1 MTRWLS
7 IVGIGDDGLDGLAP
21 VARAA
26 IEQAEVLVG
35 GRRHLSMLPSDGRE
49 HLAWPSPFDA
59 DFEQLD
65 NFRGRR
71 VCVLASGDPNC
82 HGVGTKLVEKLGPD
96 AIRMIPAPSAYSLA
110 CARLGWSLDEVDTL
124 TAHGRPLELM
134 HSFIVPGAKLLMLS
148 ADGATPARIAAL
160 LCARGY
166 QQSRVTVLEHMG
178 GAKERV
184 RSHTAQSW
192 PDERVADL
200 NTVAVECVASGD
212 AKLLP
217 RIPGLP
223 DDAYEHDGQLT
234 KREVRCVTL
243 AALSPVAG
251 QLLWDVGAGCGSVGI
266 EWMRAA
272 ARARTIAVESDAAR
286 CQLISANAAA
296 LGTPMLQIVDGD
308 APRALADL
316 PPPDAIFVGG
326 GVTSAGMLDACW
338 PALELGG
345 RLVANVVSVE
355 GEQVLAAWQQRIG
368 GSLARIAIS
377 RASPMGRFQGWRAL
391 TPVSQFAVT
400 KGAESRP

>member
-35 GRRHLSMLPSDGRE
+35 GKRHLSMLPADGRE
-49 HLAWPSPFDA
+49 HLVWPSPFDS
-59 DFEQLD
+59 DFAQLD
-65 NFRGRR
+65 NYRGRP

-82 HGVGTKLVEKLGPD
+82 HGVGTKLVEKLGLD
-96 AIRMIPAPSAYSLA
+96 EIRMIPAPSAYSLA
-110 CARLGWSLDEVDTL
+110 CARLGWSLAEVDTL
-124 TAHGRPLELM
+124 TLHGRPLELM
-134 HSFIVPGAKLLMLS
+134 HSFIVPGAKLLILS
-148 ADGATPARIAAL
+148 EDGATPARITAL

-166 QQSRVTVLEHMG
+166 GQSRVTVLEHMG

-184 RSHTAQSW
+184 QSHTAQSW

-200 NTVAVECVASGD
+200 NTVALECVASGD

-217 RIPGLP
+217 RTPGLP

-272 ARARTIAVESDAAR
+272 ARARTIAVESNAAR

-296 LGTPMLQIVDGD
+296 LGTPMLQIVHGD

-338 PALELGG
+338 SALKIRG
-345 RLVANVVSVE
+345 RLIANVVSVE
-355 GEQVLAAWQQRIG
+355 GEQVLATWQQSIG

-377 RASPMGRFQGWRAL
+377 RASAIGRFQGWRPL
-391 TPVSQFAVT
+391 IPVSQFAVT
-400 KGAESRP
+400 KGAENLS